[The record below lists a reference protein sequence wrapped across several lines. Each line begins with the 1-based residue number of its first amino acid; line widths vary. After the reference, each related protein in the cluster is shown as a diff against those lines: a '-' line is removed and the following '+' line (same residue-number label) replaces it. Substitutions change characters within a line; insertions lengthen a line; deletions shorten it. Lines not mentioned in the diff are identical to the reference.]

1 MDDLDGAE
9 EGQREEWGYR
19 GLLGSWIEGCLV
31 VGRGVE
37 YLELSKL
44 K

>member
-1 MDDLDGAE
+1 MDGWVRAVGRRRSGDFG
-9 EGQREEWGYR
+9 
-19 GLLGSWIEGCLV
+19 V
-31 VGRGVE
+31 VGFMNGGMDVAGRGVE